1 MWYPVIIKS
10 KSSAILT
17 VILVIVYTSSITF
30 IVAYI
35 SVFLLQTAH
44 PTENNEIN
52 EESKPEID
60 SQKNNK
66 PVKTCKT
73 VKQDQPIT
81 SRKVSHSMVKLYNI
95 YLAY

>member
-1 MWYPVIIKS
+1 MRYLVIIKS

-66 PVKTCKT
+66 PVKTSK

-95 YLAY
+95 YLPY

>member
-1 MWYPVIIKS
+1 M
-10 KSSAILT
+10 ILT
-17 VILVIVYTSSITF
+17 IVYTSSITF
-30 IVAYI
+30 VVVNI
-35 SVFLLQTAH
+35 SVFLLQTAP

-66 PVKTCKT
+66 SVKTCK

-81 SRKVSHSMVKLYNI
+81 SRKVSNSMVILYKI
-95 YLAY
+95 YCAL

>member
-1 MWYPVIIKS
+1 MIVII
-10 KSSAILT
+10 
-17 VILVIVYTSSITF
+17 VIVYTYNIPF
-30 IVAYI
+30 IVANI

-52 EESKPEID
+52 EERKPEID

-66 PVKTCKT
+66 PVKTCK

-81 SRKVSHSMVKLYNI
+81 SRKVSHSRFILYNI
-95 YLAY
+95 YFAY